1 MTQASS
7 RHSVATL
14 DAGHP
19 SSDLSSLEPRL
30 PGLDARPERPG
41 AESGD
46 RDSLIDHLRDALAS
60 RSPLVREIA
69 EEGLRSWPADPELLL
84 LAALAAL
91 AMDLPE
97 RALSLLKRYG
107 KRYVPGKPVTL
118 LTGLALAQQRRFT
131 HAWTMLHAAGLDNDR
146 AALAWFVG
154 DTVMAGARRLL
165 QAPPAAGTDHSF
177 Q

>member
-1 MTQASS
+1 MCPDLT
-7 RHSVATL
+7 RDRNGLVPNLVA
-14 DAGHP
+14 
-19 SSDLSSLEPRL
+19 
-30 PGLDARPERPG
+30 
-41 AESGD
+41 

-118 LTGLALAQQRRFT
+118 LMALALASAKT
-131 HAWTMLHAAGLDNDR
+131 IYPCLDDAARCRTG
-146 AALAWFVG
+146 
-154 DTVMAGARRLL
+154 
-165 QAPPAAGTDHSF
+165 H
-177 Q
+177 